1 MTVRILFDGGS
12 QRSYMTGNVSMKLG
26 LKSVNT
32 ETLHLNTFG
41 KFTHR
46 KQRCEVV
53 SLPIW
58 TNDDEYVRALKFPMI
73 CSPLTERAH
82 LQDHLHLQE
91 LELVDSAQSLNSIDI
106 LSSSDHYWD
115 FVTGESIRGDF
126 GPTAVKSKL
135 GWLLSG
141 PTNNSQNETNVVSD
155 LVITGESF
163 SNGAKES
170 DEMAGMLERLWD
182 VEGLGIVE
190 TNYESELVKRKGDI
204 TFNYEVELP
213 WRGDCLPQS
222 NNYEM
227 CVTVIAFKIE
237 EGAEFAEGR
246 KRKKGIVENCAG
258 DRRSNAR

>member
-12 QRSYMTGNVSMKLG
+12 QRSYITDNVSRKLG
-26 LKSVNT
+26 LKSA
-32 ETLHLNTFG
+32 FG
-41 KFTHR
+41 KITHR

-73 CSPLTERAH
+73 CSPLTGRVH

-91 LELVDSAQSLNSIDI
+91 LELADSAQSLNSIDI

-126 GPTAVKSKL
+126 GPAAFKSKL

-163 SNGAKES
+163 SNGEKES
-170 DEMAGMLERLWD
+170 DEMADMLERLWD
-182 VEGLGIVE
+182 IEGLGIVE
-190 TNYESELVKRKGDI
+190 TNY
-204 TFNYEVELP
+204 
-213 WRGDCLPQS
+213 
-222 NNYEM
+222 
-227 CVTVIAFKIE
+227 
-237 EGAEFAEGR
+237 
-246 KRKKGIVENCAG
+246 
-258 DRRSNAR
+258 